1 MVPVML
7 RAVARHQVRI
17 SPVLHLLLLA
27 PAVLLLA
34 LLEMVPLAI
43 VLGVAGAAVF
53 LVPGVKFRRT
63 DRMILGFGILGAL
76 VLLFILLPVVHL
88 LWVTGGEEIG
98 TVAGER
104 TVQQAL
110 WLTPSAALWA
120 TLVSVGAGVP
130 LAYVLARERFLGKAI
145 VEGIIDIPVVIPHT
159 VAGIALLFILG
170 PRSGLLGAPLAERFD
185 ILLID
190 TWGGIVVAMLFVSI
204 PFLTNQARDGFAKV
218 DPRLEHVARTLG
230 SSRFGAFARV
240 TVPLSWRSILSGSI
254 LTWARAISEFGSI
267 AVIAYYPLSAT
278 TLIYERYQA
287 FGLAGAKPVAALMT
301 LLALGIFISLRAA
314 ANLPS
319 RHQGANG

>member
-53 LVPGVKFRRT
+53 LVPGVKVRRT

-110 WLTPSAALWA
+110 WLTMSAALWA

-130 LAYVLARERFLGKAI
+130 LAYVLARERFPGKAI